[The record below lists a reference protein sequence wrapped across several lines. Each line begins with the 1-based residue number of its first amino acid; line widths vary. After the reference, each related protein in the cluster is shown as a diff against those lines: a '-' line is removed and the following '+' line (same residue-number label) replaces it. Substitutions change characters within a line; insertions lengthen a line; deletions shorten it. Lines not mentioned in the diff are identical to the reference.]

1 MQLHRNSR
9 TFLCRQ
15 LPLKGNPGASSE
27 QKAASFRLRWSM
39 VGVCS
44 SPADDQFLLATD
56 LPGILSCAHWT
67 FLTFKCWTCCF
78 KHLCILE
85 VQGVASCLADFP
97 PLALLPVVFRLLLRL
112 ARKVL
117 VTPLARERALS
128 PHTSS
133 LTTPSVAQPSPQYL
147 VSGVWCQQGEHS
159 SVTLHPGFKQLLCLD
174 RLGSSFN
181 EPSSKEMQISWVT
194 FAKRK
199 RILFEVPST
208 VTSQCFFLKKKTQVL
223 REELEN
229 KITYVMWTVSV
240 LFVRFYK

>member
-1 MQLHRNSR
+1 MQRHRSSR

-15 LPLKGNPGASSE
+15 LTLKGNPEPLQEGRVPQTQVGHGGGLLQASW
-27 QKAASFRLRWSM
+27 WSVA
-39 VGVCS
+39 VGNRFARHFKLC
-44 SPADDQFLLATD
+44 PLN
-56 LPGILSCAHWT
+56 

-112 ARKVL
+112 ATKVFA
-117 VTPLARERALS
+117 TPLEGSVTLHLI
-128 PHTSS
+128 PDHTFCCPTLPPIFS
-133 LTTPSVAQPSPQYL
+133 
-147 VSGVWCQQGEHS
+147 VWCQREKRS
-159 SVTLHPGFKQLLCLD
+159 SVTVHPGFKQLLCLD

-199 RILFEVPST
+199 RILFEVPLT
-208 VTSQCFFLKKKTQVL
+208 VTSQCFF
-223 REELEN
+223 
-229 KITYVMWTVSV
+229 
-240 LFVRFYK
+240 F